1 GWTGVAAVS
10 ADGKRFAAVGE
21 KYTVL
26 IQDTVTGEVKLRMRG
41 HKGAITHLAFSPD
54 GLRLI
59 SVGRD
64 RTGYLWD
71 AAAGERLAVLDGHR
85 GSIRAAVFS
94 PDGKLFATGGTDK
107 RILLYDVPP
116 PGTKP
121 GEVREKAACDAH
133 SVAVS
138 CIAFSPD
145 SRLLASGS
153 DALAKAGPAEVK
165 LWDVEKLAPLAAWS
179 DHTAAVAA
187 LAFHPTRPILVS
199 AGSDPGFRV
208 WNLDA
213 KKPIAFRRT
222 QTALK
227 AVAFTADG
235 AELLTGSLGQAM
247 LAWDV
252 NEWQERAR
260 FVGHSGAITGLFGT
274 SRSLIFST
282 SMDRSLRA
290 WSLAR
295 AASGGSR
302 MA

>member
-1 GWTGVAAVS
+1 
-10 ADGKRFAAVGE
+10 
-21 KYTVL
+21 
-26 IQDTVTGEVKLRMRG
+26 
-41 HKGAITHLAFSPD
+41 
-54 GLRLI
+54 
-59 SVGRD
+59 
-64 RTGYLWD
+64 
-71 AAAGERLAVLDGHR
+71 
-85 GSIRAAVFS
+85 
-94 PDGKLFATGGTDK
+94 
-107 RILLYDVPP
+107 
-116 PGTKP
+116 
-121 GEVREKAACDAH
+121 
-133 SVAVS
+133 
-138 CIAFSPD
+138 SPD
-145 SRLLASGS
+145 SRLLASGTETVT
-153 DALAKAGPAEVK
+153 KTGPAELKV
-165 LWDVEKLAPLAAWS
+165 WDTATGMEVGSWT
-179 DHTAAVAA
+179 DHTADIAA